1 MSFQNWHK
9 EFDKFWPDH
18 SNVSNIFTLI
28 ISFWAKYIFFGIKK
42 YRGVIFHEA
51 KEGYK
56 IWRLIDLLFQNW
68 QRIWQI
74 LTGALEILKNIH
86 FNGLILSKVYIVWA
100 KKVQRSYLYGIEEWC
115 EIWRKTDFLLGKWHV
130 EFGKFPPGHSKLS
143 NVELWWD
150 SFVQSRKYVSWRW
163 RLIKKLKNNW
173 LVILKLTWRTSEILT
188 RALGSLKYLYF
199 NWLLVTK
206 VYIASATKVQRS
218 YLSWH
223 WWVMRIL

>member
-74 LTGALEILKNIH
+74 LTGALESLKNIH

-150 SFVQSRKYVSWRW
+150 SFVQSRKCM
-163 RLIKKLKNNW
+163 
-173 LVILKLTWRTSEILT
+173 
-188 RALGSLKYLYF
+188 SLKF
-199 NWLLVTK
+199 TEE
-206 VYIASATKVQRS
+206 IC
-218 YLSWH
+218 
-223 WWVMRIL
+223 VMTMKNDKKIEEQLTCHFKIDMKNFRNFDPSTRKSKIFVF